1 MQSVPISA
9 DQWFSPVP
17 STNKKKPKK
26 NDRHD
31 IAEILL
37 KVALTTITLILTL
50 TLVYVGHKTQI
61 GDKTKKN
68 KKNPNN
74 CRDKYK
80 SRIMIHICHLL

>member
-17 STNKKKPKK
+17 STNKKKTKK

-37 KVALTTITLILTL
+37 KVALTTITLIITPK
-50 TLVYVGHKTQI
+50 LVCVGHKAHI

-68 KKNPNN
+68 KKPQQ
-74 CRDKYK
+74 
-80 SRIMIHICHLL
+80 L